1 MDFAAGA
8 AVALLALAVAAGW
21 LLALVGLPGNWV
33 MVAAA
38 GLYAWLGPTAGRL
51 VLTWQTVVVLVVFA
65 TIGEILEAIA
75 GAWGARRAGG
85 SRRAALYSLL
95 ASIAGAI
102 VGAGV
107 GIPIPV
113 IGSFVGAIAGGAVG
127 AMVGAVFAEYSLGGQ
142 HRHSWRVGQAAFW
155 GRLLGVGAKVAVGS
169 AMVVT
174 VAAAV
179 IW

>member
-1 MDFAAGA
+1 MDLAAIA
-8 AVALLALAVAAGW
+8 AVALLAFATAAGW
-21 LLALVGLPGNWV
+21 LLSLVGLPGNWL

-38 GLYAWLGPTAGRL
+38 ALYAWLGPIDGSL
-51 VLTWQTVVVLVVFA
+51 LLTWQTVIVLVVFA
-65 TIGEILEAIA
+65 TIGEVLEAIA

-102 VGAGV
+102 LGAAA

-113 IGSFVGAIAGGAVG
+113 AGSFIGAIAGGALG
-127 AMVGAVFAEYSLGGQ
+127 AMAGAIFAEYSLGGE

-174 VAAAV
+174 IAVAI